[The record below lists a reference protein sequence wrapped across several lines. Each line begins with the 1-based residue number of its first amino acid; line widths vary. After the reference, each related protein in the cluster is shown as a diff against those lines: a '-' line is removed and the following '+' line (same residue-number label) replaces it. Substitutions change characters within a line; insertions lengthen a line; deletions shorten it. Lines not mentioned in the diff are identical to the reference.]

1 MEIEYPDREA
11 ALAAHAEAMEI
22 QFERARD
29 ALLKDDQLE
38 SAVAPQERR
47 RLRGRRSRWQAATL
61 FWGLTSNHPFQD
73 GNKRTAVVLLY
84 AFLRANDHD
93 LTLTDDELLRW
104 PSRWPA
110 RAGRSSRS
118 TSGSVPLSF
127 PTSSRSPYSSKR
139 RGSES
144 NCDEPSAIR

>member
-22 QFERARD
+22 RFERARD

-38 SAVAPQERR
+38 SALARPRNAAVYEGADLAR
-47 RLRGRRSRWQAATL
+47 QAATL

-93 LTLTDDELLRW
+93 LTLTDDALFEMALAVAD
-104 PSRWPA
+104 A
-110 RAGRSSRS
+110 RCTVEQVDEQIRRAL
-118 TSGSVPLSF
+118 VPYEQ
-127 PTSSRSPYSSKR
+127 P
-139 RGSES
+139 
-144 NCDEPSAIR
+144 